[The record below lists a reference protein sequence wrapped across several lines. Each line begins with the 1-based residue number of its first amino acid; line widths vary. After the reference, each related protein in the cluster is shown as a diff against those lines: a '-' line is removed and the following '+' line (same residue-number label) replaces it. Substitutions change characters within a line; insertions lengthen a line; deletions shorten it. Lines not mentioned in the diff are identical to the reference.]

1 VVRVTG
7 AESWGAVLGL
17 LAGVGLWSM
26 MGAIPR
32 LRRARLLDR
41 VAPHVLDVSEGA
53 RRHLA
58 LTTVHPLPVLGA
70 PLVVPLRR
78 GLARVLGGT
87 ERIERLQGQAG
98 AAEDVERHRS
108 RQLVGLVIGAAAGAV
123 AAALTGGAALVA
135 GAVPQTQLVAIP
147 LVAAVAGLVA
157 CDSALQRRA
166 TRRIAR
172 ISAELPTVLEFLALS
187 LAAGE
192 GLLDALRRVARVGSG
207 ELAGELGRV
216 VADVGTGIPV
226 TRAFDDLA
234 RRLALPSVSRLV
246 DQLAG
251 SLERGTPLA
260 EVLRAQAQDAR
271 EVAKRELLESAGRK
285 EVGMLVPLVFLI
297 LPLTIVF
304 ALFPGV
310 VVLQLGL

>member
-1 VVRVTG
+1 MTAV
-7 AESWGAVLGL
+7 ESWGAVLGL
-17 LAGVGLWSM
+17 LGGAGLWTM
-26 MGAIPR
+26 LGALPR

-58 LTTVHPLPVLGA
+58 LTTVHPLPVLGTLGA
-70 PLVVPLRR
+70 PAVVPLRR
-78 GLARVLGGT
+78 ALTRVLGGG
-87 ERIERLQGQAG
+87 ERIERLLAQAG
-98 AAEDVERHRS
+98 STDDVERHRS
-108 RQLVGLVIGAAAGAV
+108 RQLVGLVLGAAAGALAV
-123 AAALTGGAALVA
+123 ATLVGVALLA
-135 GAVPQTQLVAIP
+135 GSLPQAQLVVVPVVGGI
-147 LVAAVAGLVA
+147 AGLVL
-157 CDSALQRRA
+157 CDSALERRA
-166 TRRIAR
+166 KRRLAR

-207 ELAGELGRV
+207 ELAAELGRV
-216 VADVGTGIPV
+216 VGDVGTGIPV
-226 TRAFDDLA
+226 ARAFDGLA
-234 RRLALPSVSRLV
+234 RRLALPAVSRLV
-246 DQLAG
+246 DQLSG

-304 ALFPGV
+304 ALFPGLF
-310 VVLQLGL
+310 VLQLGL

>member
-1 VVRVTG
+1 IV
-7 AESWGAVLGL
+7 
-17 LAGVGLWSM
+17 
-26 MGAIPR
+26 
-32 LRRARLLDR
+32 
-41 VAPHVLDVSEGA
+41 
-53 RRHLA
+53 
-58 LTTVHPLPVLGA
+58 
-70 PLVVPLRR
+70 
-78 GLARVLGGT
+78 
-87 ERIERLQGQAG
+87 
-98 AAEDVERHRS
+98 
-108 RQLVGLVIGAAAGAV
+108 V
-123 AAALTGGAALVA
+123 AALVGGAALLA
-135 GAVPQTQLVAIP
+135 GGLPQTQLLVVP
-147 LVAAVAGLVA
+147 VVAAVAGLVA
-157 CDSALQRRA
+157 CDTALERRA
-166 TRRIAR
+166 KRRVARIA
-172 ISAELPTVLEFLALS
+172 AELPTVLEFLALS

-234 RRLALPSVSRLV
+234 RRLAMPPVSRLV

-310 VVLQLGL
+310 FVLQLGL